1 MAESLRERFLRVRG
15 LGGDPSAQSPS
26 PEAADGGDVATETTS
41 EREASAKATGQ
52 LTIESMGTVNLFTD
66 DGLDSLAKLF
76 VQEMSHLKQGRENPL
91 EDAAWSGTV
100 GAQAAAPLT
109 PQYPCVVCGI
119 VDRWDDHGVWRCRA
133 CWPPE
138 AMGKRRREG

>member
-1 MAESLRERFLRVRG
+1 MPQDAFERFRQLRGSLPQERIPPP
-15 LGGDPSAQSPS
+15 LSDTAQGGGVAVETVAEPCGDTQDLALPPAQ
-26 PEAADGGDVATETTS
+26 A
-41 EREASAKATGQ
+41 
-52 LTIESMGTVNLFTD
+52 
-66 DGLDSLAKLF
+66 
-76 VQEMSHLKQGRENPL
+76 
-91 EDAAWSGTV
+91 GTV

-109 PQYPCVVCGI
+109 PQYPCAVCGI